1 MRSWTLLALGVL
13 SCGGPP
19 AAQQGTGFS
28 AQESQVVTG
37 ASGLLEVLVYERAGS
52 PVSRGVNSVR
62 YGVRRAG
69 GAALDDAAL
78 SLEVTPWMPV
88 MGHGSA
94 VVPSVQAVEGGFV
107 ITDLYLAMPGR
118 WELRSDFSGELVDHA
133 SVVFDIQ

>member
-1 MRSWTLLALGVL
+1 
-13 SCGGPP
+13 
-19 AAQQGTGFS
+19 
-28 AQESQVVTG
+28 
-37 ASGLLEVLVYERAGS
+37 
-52 PVSRGVNSVR
+52 
-62 YGVRRAG
+62 
-69 GAALDDAAL
+69 
-78 SLEVTPWMPV
+78 MPV